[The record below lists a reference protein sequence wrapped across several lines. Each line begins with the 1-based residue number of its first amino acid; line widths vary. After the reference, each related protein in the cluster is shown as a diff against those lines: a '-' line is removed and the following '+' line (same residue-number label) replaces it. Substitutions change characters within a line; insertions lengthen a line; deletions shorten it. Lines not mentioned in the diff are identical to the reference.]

1 LIHSLILVD
10 DTSFVWGGQGKGRFA
25 APTFYISKKEDML
38 GVVRG
43 ELVEP

>member
-1 LIHSLILVD
+1 LVLLKD

-25 APTFYISKKEDML
+25 APTFHISKKEGML
-38 GVVRG
+38 EAVRG